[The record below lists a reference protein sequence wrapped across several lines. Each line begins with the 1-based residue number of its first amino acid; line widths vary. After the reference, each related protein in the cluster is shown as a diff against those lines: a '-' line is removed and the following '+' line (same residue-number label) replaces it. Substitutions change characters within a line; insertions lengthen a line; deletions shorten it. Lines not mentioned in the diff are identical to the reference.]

1 MPALDVT
8 IPTSDGTCN
17 ASLHVPATGVPAPAV
32 IMYPDAGGA
41 RDTFRAMGD
50 RLASLGYVVLVPDVY
65 YRTPFEPFSMAT
77 ALTDDAERKRLFS
90 LMKGLTPDMSVR
102 DAGAFLDFL
111 ASRDEVGPGGVGTTG
126 YCMGGRISL
135 TVAGHHPDRIAAAAS
150 FHGGNLAP
158 EGDPNSPHLLAG
170 AIKATVYVG
179 GAENDASF
187 PDEQKDRLRAAL
199 RRGRR
204 HQHDRDAPGS
214 ARLRRARQ
222 PDLRRGRRGAPL
234 EGHGAALRFSPH
246 PPVAAL
252 PASPHVDEGA
262 TGGIDRRFGSMIE
275 RRGPDAERFLEW
287 IEQ

>member
-8 IPTSDGTCN
+8 IPTSDGTCT
-17 ASLHVPATGVPAPAV
+17 ASLHVPEAGVPAPAV

-41 RDTFRAMGD
+41 RDTIRGMGD

-111 ASRDEVGPGGVGTTG
+111 AGRDEVSPGGVGTTG

-187 PDEQKDRLRAAL
+187 PDEQKDRLRAAY
-199 RRGRR
+199 
-204 HQHDRDAPGS
+204 DAAGVNSTIETLPGLHGYAVPDNPTYDEAAAELHWKAMEQLYGS
-214 ARLRRARQ
+214 ALTRR
-222 PDLRRGRRGAPL
+222 
-234 EGHGAALRFSPH
+234 
-246 PPVAAL
+246 
-252 PASPHVDEGA
+252 
-262 TGGIDRRFGSMIE
+262 
-275 RRGPDAERFLEW
+275 
-287 IEQ
+287 

>member
-8 IPTSDGTCN
+8 IPTPDGTCK
-17 ASLHVPATGVPAPAV
+17 ASLHVPETGAPAPAV

-41 RDTFRAMGD
+41 RDTIRGMGD

-77 ALTDDAERKRLFS
+77 ALTDDTERKRLFS

-111 ASRDEVGPGGVGTTG
+111 ASRDEVGPGGVGTSG

-179 GAENDASF
+179 GAQDDASF
-187 PDEQKDRLRAAL
+187 PEEQKERLRAAYDAAGVTSTIETL
-199 RRGRR
+199 PGLHGYAVPDNPTFDEAASELHWKAMEQLYGSVLTRR
-204 HQHDRDAPGS
+204 
-214 ARLRRARQ
+214 
-222 PDLRRGRRGAPL
+222 
-234 EGHGAALRFSPH
+234 
-246 PPVAAL
+246 
-252 PASPHVDEGA
+252 
-262 TGGIDRRFGSMIE
+262 
-275 RRGPDAERFLEW
+275 
-287 IEQ
+287 